1 MEMGQ
6 NTTAKTTNFRR
17 IDFPE
22 IFSISRG
29 HGVLHIL
36 KILGDL
42 WPPNCEK
49 WGVKSKHD
57 PPISPQWEVV
67 GGRNFYHLI
76 GVRGV
81 YK

>member
-1 MEMGQ
+1 MGQ

-22 IFSISRG
+22 IFTISRG

-36 KILGDL
+36 KIFGDL
-42 WPPNCEK
+42 WSPNFEK
-49 WGVKSKHD
+49 WGVKAKHD
-57 PPISPQWEVV
+57 PPYISTMGVV